1 MKIYVKNMISKSCV
15 LYVKKTLD
23 ELGIKPVRVGLGVI
37 VTEQNFS
44 GEKLIKLNQ
53 ELERAELEL
62 CEKKEDQLSE
72 KVKHAVIDYV
82 YNINEMPY
90 QNFSDLLSKKL
101 GYSYNYL
108 SNVFYKQNKI
118 TLQQY
123 VIRIKIERVKELIM
137 MGEHSLTEISY
148 RLQYSSCAHLSN
160 QFKKVMGLAPSK
172 YKKQNGKGRLSLQ
185 EV

>member
-15 LYVKKTLD
+15 LYVKKILD
-23 ELGIKPVRVGLGVI
+23 ELGIESVKVGLGFI
-37 VTEQNFS
+37 IKEEGFS
-44 GEKLIKLNQ
+44 GDMLVKLNR

-72 KVKHAVIDYV
+72 KIKHAVIDHV
-82 YNINEMPY
+82 YNIKEKPY
-90 QNFSDLLSKKL
+90 RNFSDLLSEKL

-108 SNVFYKQNKI
+108 SNIFYKQNRI

-172 YKKQNGKGRLSLQ
+172 YKKQHNKGRLSLQ